1 MKNIIKDLKNFWKDD
16 SGLDEHTTRLV
27 YGGAGIVVT
36 GIIMTSIGLLT
47 RNKFISLGQD
57 VNSFKMSVN
66 TTNASNQSN
75 TVGYGSGNT
84 TVTTVNVQ

>member
-1 MKNIIKDLKNFWKDD
+1 MKKMIKSLKDFWKDD

-27 YGGAGIVVT
+27 YGAAGLVVA
-36 GIIMTSIGLLT
+36 GLVVTSIGLLA

-57 VNSFKMSVN
+57 ANDFRINVN
-66 TTNASNQSN
+66 TTNAANQSN
-75 TVGYGSGNT
+75 TVGYNSGTT